1 MDSKFSALIAY
12 VIFCLKNGFDDMN
25 EVMVLDNSTNDILLF
40 SGVYDKKNEKYQI
53 VDYTRN
59 SVAMGNDSQFIDFKT
74 KNMVIFQ
81 REGFIFKGI
90 ITPKM
95 ESFIGNIIGDKV
107 TVIFS
112 SDTYQYDCKRL
123 RKGKRGR

>member
-12 VIFCLKNGFDDMN
+12 IIFCLKNGFDDMN
-25 EVMVLDNSTNDILLF
+25 EVMILDNSTNDILLF
-40 SGVYDKKNEKYQI
+40 SGVYDKEDEKYQI

-59 SVAMGNDSQFIDFKT
+59 SVAMGDDSQFIDFKT
-74 KNMVIFQ
+74 KNIVIFQ
-81 REGFIFKGI
+81 REGYIFKGV
-90 ITPKM
+90 ITSKM
-95 ESFIGNIIGDKV
+95 ESFIGNIIRNKV

-112 SDTYQYDCKRL
+112 SETYLFDCKRL

>member
-12 VIFCLKNGFDDMN
+12 IIFCLKNGFDDMN

-40 SGVYDKKNEKYQI
+40 SGVYDKENEKYQI

-74 KNMVIFQ
+74 KNIVIFQ
-81 REGFIFKGI
+81 REGLIFKGI
-90 ITPKM
+90 ITPQM
-95 ESFIGNIIGDKV
+95 ESFIGNIIGNKV

-112 SDTYQYDCKRL
+112 SNTYQYDCKRL
-123 RKGKRGR
+123 GKGKRGR

>member
-12 VIFCLKNGFDDMN
+12 IIFCLKNGFDDMN

-40 SGVYDKKNEKYQI
+40 NGVYNKENEKYQI

-74 KNMVIFQ
+74 KKIVVFQ
-81 REGFIFKGI
+81 REGLIFKGV
-90 ITPKM
+90 ITPQM
-95 ESFIGNIIGDKV
+95 ESFIGNVIGNKV
-107 TVIFS
+107 TIIFS
-112 SDTYQYDCKRL
+112 NETYQFDCKRL